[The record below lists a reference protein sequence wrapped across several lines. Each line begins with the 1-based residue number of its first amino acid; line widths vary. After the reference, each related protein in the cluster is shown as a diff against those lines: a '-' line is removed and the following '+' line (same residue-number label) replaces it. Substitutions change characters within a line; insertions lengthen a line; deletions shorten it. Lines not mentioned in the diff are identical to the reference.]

1 MTRTTTSSPP
11 SPGEILALLAMADDA
26 ATTDADRL
34 AYFECK
40 ADLFARIAAH
50 QHTRAA
56 REAVRHSAAQVR
68 RLRLRDGRWSA

>member
-11 SPGEILALLAMADDA
+11 SAAEIFALLAMADDP
-26 ATTDADRL
+26 ATTAADRL

-50 QHTRAA
+50 QHTHAA
-56 REAVRHSAAQVR
+56 REAVRRSAAQVR

>member
-11 SPGEILALLAMADDA
+11 SPAEILALLTLAEEPA
-26 ATTDADRL
+26 ATAADRL

-50 QHTRAA
+50 QHTRTA
-56 REAVRHSAAQVR
+56 RQAVRHSAGQVR